1 MATEVVMPKLGLT
14 MERGTIGSWLKGVGD
29 RVERGEP
36 LLEIVTDKVTME
48 VEAQA
53 SGVLRLIL
61 VEEGEE
67 VEVATPIGVIAG
79 PEEDLSAFEASPQA
93 VASDPDPE
101 PEPPPPSD
109 TGSPGPPAASAPAA
123 PAAPAVPATP
133 AAPAAP
139 AVPVPAAPAAPA
151 ARDGG
156 RPHRASPKAR
166 RLAAERGI
174 DLTAIAG
181 SGPGGRVVSADVE
194 AHRPGREAAVP
205 GAAREAERVELT
217 PAQRIGA
224 ERLTASYQ
232 QAPHIFL
239 EIQVSALWLQR
250 LRSGYQA
257 EGQRISYND
266 LILKAVAAALVEHPR
281 LNAHFVDGC
290 LQQHRGVDIGIA
302 TDTGSGLLVP
312 VLRGAESLGIGEI
325 AAEARRLTDA
335 ARQGEIGVDD
345 LQGGTFTVSN
355 LGMFGLSRFTAIINP
370 PQVAILAVGAIEPR
384 VVAVEGEAMAV
395 RPAMSLTLSADHR
408 AVDGAAAARFLAR
421 LRELLESPG
430 SS

>member
-29 RVERGEP
+29 PVERGEP
-36 LLEIVTDKVTME
+36 LLEVVTDKVTME

-53 SGVLRLIL
+53 SGVLRRIL
-61 VEEGEE
+61 VAEGEE
-67 VEVATPIGVIAG
+67 VEVATPIGLIAA
-79 PEEDLSAFEASPQA
+79 PEEDLSAFETAPEPA
-93 VASDPDPE
+93 GAGPRPDPP
-101 PEPPPPSD
+101 PEPPPAVA
-109 TGSPGPPAASAPAA
+109 TESPHPEPVRTAPE
-123 PAAPAVPATP
+123 
-133 AAPAAP
+133 
-139 AVPVPAAPAAPA
+139 
-151 ARDGG
+151 DGG

-174 DLTAIAG
+174 DLTAVTG

-194 AHRPGREAAVP
+194 AHRPAASP
-205 GAAREAERVELT
+205 APQGGESVELT
-217 PAQRIGA
+217 PAQRVAA

-232 QAPHIFL
+232 QAPHIYL
-239 EIQVSALWLQR
+239 EIQVSAHWLDR
-250 LRSGYQA
+250 LRRGYQA
-257 EGQRISYND
+257 EGRKISYND

-281 LNAHFVDGC
+281 LNAHFVDGR
-290 LQQHRGVDIGIA
+290 LQQHASVDLGIA

-312 VLRGAESLGIGEI
+312 VLRGAQDLDIGQI
-325 AAEARRLTDA
+325 AAETRRLTEA
-335 ARQGEIGVDD
+335 ARQGTIGLDD
-345 LQGGTFTVSN
+345 LHGGGFTVSN

-408 AVDGAAAARFLAR
+408 AVDGAVAARFLQR

-430 SS
+430 SP

>member
-1 MATEVVMPKLGLT
+1 MPKLGLT
-14 MERGTIGSWLKGVGD
+14 MERGTIGSWLKSVGD
-29 RVERGEP
+29 PVERGEP
-36 LLEIVTDKVTME
+36 LLEVVTDKVTME

-61 VEEGEE
+61 VAEGEE
-67 VEVATPIGVIAG
+67 VDVATPIGVIAG
-79 PEEDLSAFEASPQA
+79 PEEDLSAFDAAPETVNSGP
-93 VASDPDPE
+93 DPDPE
-101 PEPPPPSD
+101 PLPPSD
-109 TGSPGPPAASAPAA
+109 SGSPAPPSIPAGPESGSPGLAPAPAA
-123 PAAPAVPATP
+123 PA
-133 AAPAAP
+133 
-139 AVPVPAAPAAPA
+139 
-151 ARDGG
+151 DGG

-174 DLTAIAG
+174 DLRAITG

-194 AHRPGREAAVP
+194 AHRSDHGAPVPEAAP
-205 GAAREAERVELT
+205 QAERVELT
-217 PAQRIGA
+217 PAQRVGA

-239 EIQVSALWLQR
+239 EIQVSALWLER
-250 LRSGYQA
+250 LRRGYQA
-257 EGQRISYND
+257 EGKRISYND
-266 LILKAVAAALVEHPR
+266 LILKAVATTLVEHPR
-281 LNAHFVDGC
+281 LNAHFVDGS
-290 LQQHRGVDIGIA
+290 LRQHGSVDLGIA

-312 VLRGAESLGIGEI
+312 VLRGAQSLGIGEI
-325 AAEARRLTDA
+325 AAEARRLTDE
-335 ARQGEIGVDD
+335 ARQGKIGIDD

-355 LGMFGLSRFTAIINP
+355 LGMLGISRFTAIINP

-430 SS
+430 PS

>member
-29 RVERGEP
+29 PVERGEP
-36 LLEIVTDKVTME
+36 LLEVVTDKVTME

-53 SGVLRLIL
+53 SGVLRRIL
-61 VEEGEE
+61 VAEGEE
-67 VEVATPIGVIAG
+67 VEVATPIGLIAA
-79 PEEDLSAFEASPQA
+79 PEEDLSAFEAA
-93 VASDPDPE
+93 
-101 PEPPPPSD
+101 PEPPAA
-109 TGSPGPPAASAPAA
+109 GPRPDPAPAPLPEVA
-123 PAAPAVPATP
+123 PQS
-133 AAPAAP
+133 
-139 AVPVPAAPAAPA
+139 PA
-151 ARDGG
+151 ARPERVAASEGGG

-174 DLTAIAG
+174 DLTAVTG

-194 AHRPGREAAVP
+194 AHRPATPAPSPAPP
-205 GAAREAERVELT
+205 GGELVELT
-217 PAQRIGA
+217 PAQRVAA

-232 QAPHIFL
+232 QAPHIYL
-239 EIQVSALWLQR
+239 EMQVSAHWLDR
-250 LRSGYQA
+250 LRRGYQA
-257 EGQRISYND
+257 EGRRISYND
-266 LILKAVAAALVEHPR
+266 LILKAVATALLEHPR
-281 LNAHFVDGC
+281 LNAHFVDGRL
-290 LQQHRGVDIGIA
+290 LQQAGVDLGIA

-312 VLRGAESLGIGEI
+312 VLRGAQDLDIGQI
-325 AAEARRLTDA
+325 AAETRRLTEA
-335 ARQGEIGVDD
+335 ARQGTIGLDD
-345 LQGGTFTVSN
+345 LQGGGFTVSN

-408 AVDGAAAARFLAR
+408 AVDGAAAARFLQR

-430 SS
+430 SP

>member
-1 MATEVVMPKLGLT
+1 MPKLGLT

-29 RVERGEP
+29 PVERGEP
-36 LLEIVTDKVTME
+36 LLEVVTDKVTME

-53 SGVLRLIL
+53 SGVLRRIL
-61 VEEGEE
+61 VAEGEE
-67 VEVATPIGVIAG
+67 VEVATPIGLIAA
-79 PEEDLSAFEASPQA
+79 PEEDLSAFETVPEPAGAGPR
-93 VASDPDPE
+93 PDPP
-101 PEPPPPSD
+101 PEPPPAVAPE
-109 TGSPGPPAASAPAA
+109 SPHPKPVRTAPE
-123 PAAPAVPATP
+123 
-133 AAPAAP
+133 
-139 AVPVPAAPAAPA
+139 
-151 ARDGG
+151 DGG

-174 DLTAIAG
+174 DLTVVTG

-194 AHRPGREAAVP
+194 AHRPGAPAASP
-205 GAAREAERVELT
+205 APQGGESVELT
-217 PAQRIGA
+217 PAQRVAA

-232 QAPHIFL
+232 QAPHIYL
-239 EIQVSALWLQR
+239 EIQVSAHWLDR
-250 LRSGYQA
+250 LRRGYQA
-257 EGQRISYND
+257 EGRKISYND

-281 LNAHFVDGC
+281 LNAHFVDGR
-290 LQQHRGVDIGIA
+290 LQQHASVDLGIA

-312 VLRGAESLGIGEI
+312 VLRGAQDLDIGQI
-325 AAEARRLTDA
+325 AAETRRLTEA
-335 ARQGEIGVDD
+335 ARQGTIGLDD
-345 LQGGTFTVSN
+345 LHGGGFTVSN

-408 AVDGAAAARFLAR
+408 AVDGAVAARFLQR

-430 SS
+430 SP

>member
-29 RVERGEP
+29 PVERGEP
-36 LLEIVTDKVTME
+36 LLEVVTDKVTME

-53 SGVLRLIL
+53 SGVLRMIL
-61 VEEGEE
+61 VAEGEE
-67 VEVATPIGVIAG
+67 VDVATPIGVIAG
-79 PEEDLSAFEASPQA
+79 PEEDLSAFEAAPEA
-93 VASDPDPE
+93 VASGPDPD

-109 TGSPGPPAASAPAA
+109 TGSPGPPAAPAA

-139 AVPVPAAPAAPA
+139 AVPAPA

-194 AHRPGREAAVP
+194 AHRSDPEVAVP
-205 GAAREAERVELT
+205 GAAAEAERVELT
-217 PAQRIGA
+217 PAQRVGA

-281 LNAHFVDGC
+281 LNSHFVDGC
-290 LQQHRGVDIGIA
+290 LEQHRSVDIGIA

-312 VLRGAESLGIGEI
+312 VLRGAQSLGIGEI
-325 AAEARRLTDA
+325 AAEARRLTDS
-335 ARQGEIGVDD
+335 ARQGKIGVDD

-395 RPAMSLTLSADHR
+395 RPAMNLTLSADHR

-430 SS
+430 PS

>member
-29 RVERGEP
+29 PVDRGEP
-36 LLEIVTDKVTME
+36 LLEVVTDKVTME

-53 SGVLRLIL
+53 SGVLRRIL
-61 VEEGEE
+61 VPEGEE
-67 VEVATPIGVIAG
+67 VEVATPIALIAA
-79 PEEDLSAFEASPQA
+79 PEEDLSAFEAA
-93 VASDPDPE
+93 
-101 PEPPPPSD
+101 PEPPAAPPRPDPTPEPLPEVAPQS
-109 TGSPGPPAASAPAA
+109 SAARPGRVAASEGGPAPPAPE
-123 PAAPAVPATP
+123 V
-133 AAPAAP
+133 
-139 AVPVPAAPAAPA
+139 
-151 ARDGG
+151 GG

-174 DLTAIAG
+174 DLTAVIG

-194 AHRPGREAAVP
+194 AHRPAPAAP
-205 GAAREAERVELT
+205 SPAPPEGETVELT
-217 PAQRIGA
+217 PAQRVAA

-232 QAPHIFL
+232 QAPHIYL
-239 EIQVSALWLQR
+239 EMQVSANWLEV
-250 LRSGYQA
+250 LRRGYQA
-257 EGQRISYND
+257 EGRRISYND

-281 LNAHFVDGC
+281 LNAHFVDGR
-290 LQQHRGVDIGIA
+290 LQQHASVDLGIA
-302 TDTGSGLLVP
+302 TDTGAGLLVP
-312 VLRGAESLGIGEI
+312 VLRGAQDLDIGQI
-325 AAEARRLTDA
+325 AAETRRLTEA
-335 ARQGEIGVDD
+335 ARQGTIGLDD
-345 LQGGTFTVSN
+345 LQGGGFTVSN

-408 AVDGAAAARFLAR
+408 ALDGAAAARFLQR

-430 SS
+430 SP